1 MDGLGVC
8 LDSML
13 LAEQELR
20 AGTLVV
26 VLRETAMKVRGQGF
40 TTLRSKADSL
50 KVVAFREWL
59 FAELEQTRAWWESFV
74 GGTSTQP
81 INNA

>member
-1 MDGLGVC
+1 
-8 LDSML
+8 
-13 LAEQELR
+13 
-20 AGTLVV
+20 
-26 VLRETAMKVRGQGF
+26 MKVRGHGF
-40 TTLRSKADSL
+40 TTLRSKANTL

-74 GGTSTQP
+74 GGESTQP